1 MYDER
6 VSFCPTCDLRPSSSS
21 RRRHSHEATKPS
33 MRATALCALLM
44 ASVAA
49 GGSHGEMHRLA
60 SQLNACAMGKTD
72 VDVPALLEATDA
84 FCGFLCRFG
93 KFCGPSVGNVRG
105 CMEKVENSRKS
116 LRKRF
121 PGSLA
126 SFQELLECEKPVHK
140 PNAVL
145 ADPSAAMGL
154 LWIRRGLQYWADVF
168 EQQAEQLKK
177 CPSKTCSLTEQC
189 AIAYKRTVGPFHGW
203 IRCAMRAGHAPTP
216 CHAPSQKLSLR
227 ACVLAVAVVEH
238 SAPPSR

>member
-1 MYDER
+1 
-6 VSFCPTCDLRPSSSS
+6 
-21 RRRHSHEATKPS
+21 

-216 CHAPSQKLSLR
+216 CRHY
-227 ACVLAVAVVEH
+227 
-238 SAPPSR
+238 